1 MSDILAGP
9 ENPATHAD
17 QRRFCGSLVG
27 RYANR
32 LPAGTLST
40 KEFTVLAQEWGG
52 KGVSHHGGP
61 PQHVVDKQQ
70 PTKQGPLDTV
80 HWSVET
86 APQFFDASNLQ
97 DLEDYVVMAFESK
110 AGDQGYPGLIRIEA
124 LTGVR
129 QKQVHVE
136 YRARILD
143 KCAATPLNLTQHWGF
158 HLMGS
163 KKWHSN
169 DAVPSPELRIS
180 HPHRVLELD
189 CNGIPTGNLLA
200 CNAHH
205 DWTHGKAV
213 QFPPQ
218 DTYDN
223 FYIWGKTHEN
233 PVVQLQIPNEISVD
247 FSTNQTGVQL
257 YANDLSMDQQMK
269 RKHAHRTVDDE
280 KSSYFAV
287 FLEFSAPHAT
297 FLHDTL
303 QQAAGCDTVLR
314 QGETCRNWVSLEIN
328 LPSSGNQ
335 IERN

>member
-1 MSDILAGP
+1 MPIDCLLGRFRLENSPYLHRNGVRSGQILTP
-9 ENPATHAD
+9 
-17 QRRFCGSLVG
+17 L
-27 RYANR
+27 
-32 LPAGTLST
+32 
-40 KEFTVLAQEWGG
+40 GG

-61 PQHVVDKQQ
+61 AQHVVDRQQ
-70 PTKQGPLDTV
+70 ANKQGPLDTV
-80 HWSVET
+80 DWTIET
-86 APQFFDASNLQ
+86 APRFFDTSNLQ

-129 QKQVHVE
+129 QKQVYVE

-143 KCAATPLNLTQHWGF
+143 KCPATPLNLTQHWGF
-158 HLMGS
+158 HLYGS
-163 KKWHSN
+163 KSGQSK
-169 DAVPSPELRIS
+169 DVIPSPELRINQE
-180 HPHRVLELD
+180 HRVLELD
-189 CNGIPTGNLLA
+189 GNGIPTGALLA

-223 FYIWGKTHEN
+223 FYVWGKTHKN
-233 PVVQLQIPNEISVD
+233 PIVQLQIPNEISVD
-247 FSTNQTGVQL
+247 FCTNQTGVQL
-257 YANDLSMDQQMK
+257 YASDLSLNQPFE
-269 RKHAHRTVDDE
+269 RKVTHQTPSDS
-280 KSSYFAV
+280 KSSYFAT

-314 QGETCRNWVSLEIN
+314 RGETYRNWVELKIS
-328 LPSSGNQ
+328 LPSSSS
-335 IERN
+335 